1 MADYRIPHDP
11 APTRRRIWPWL
22 VSGGLAVFLIGLIG
36 SPWFEARVRSQLPA
50 ALQASDAPRTEAE
63 LAALSARVARLE
75 SQASAQL
82 PGPRGAGAAA
92 QPAEARIAALE
103 AALAAR
109 NSGAE
114 ALGSSVAAL
123 DQQVDQIEAAVS
135 AGDSQLRALFLLA
148 VARRMLEAGRPLTPI
163 APQLEAGFRAGDPAA
178 VDALLAW
185 SREPQT
191 PATLK
196 ARLPELSQAAA
207 RAAAA
212 PETGWWE
219 QLKAKLSGLVTVRGE
234 TGAAAPDLAQAVG
247 AAREAVAEG
256 DLQRAVTALESGPRV
271 PAVLQWTHDA
281 RLWLDAEAALSRLD
295 GEALDQAVAHLR
307 ADQPAQPVPQALNAR

>member
-22 VSGGLAVFLIGLIG
+22 ISGGLAVFLIGLIG

-50 ALQASDAPRTEAE
+50 ALQAGDAQRTEAE

-75 SQASAQL
+75 SQPSGQSA
-82 PGPRGAGAAA
+82 AGSAA

-109 NSGAE
+109 NSGTE
-114 ALGSSVAAL
+114 ALGSSLTAL
-123 DQQVDQIEAAVS
+123 DQQVNQLEAAVS

-148 VARRMLEAGRPLTPI
+148 VTRRMLEAGRPLTPI

-207 RAAAA
+207 RATAA

-219 QLKAKLSGLVTVRGE
+219 RLKAKLSGLVTVRSE
-234 TGAAAPDLAQAVG
+234 TGTAAPDLAQAVR
-247 AAREAVAEG
+247 AAHQAVADG
-256 DLQRAVTALESGPRV
+256 DLQRAVAALESGPRV

-295 GEALDQAVAHLR
+295 GEALDQAVAQLR
-307 ADQPAQPVPQALNAR
+307 TDQPAQPVPQALNAR